1 MTIEEAWMFW
11 MKQTRSTT
19 DPSAVTDFE
28 VIKKTSWWAAFEAGW
43 NAANSNR
50 DVYEQAYTMGVT
62 MGKELAKHDQ
72 QKGFEW
78 VDLTPGEI
86 GELTVFD
93 GLNHIETD
101 ILADFVWKV
110 EAKIKEKNL

>member
-1 MTIEEAWMFW
+1 MPNTIRRRAVDN
-11 MKQTRSTT
+11 KPPCSITI
-19 DPSAVTDFE
+19 SASCTGLVNNNASCIT
-28 VIKKTSWWAAFEAGW
+28 IKNG
-43 NAANSNR
+43 R
-50 DVYEQAYTMGVT
+50 
-62 MGKELAKHDQ
+62 
-72 QKGFEW
+72 EW
-78 VDLTPGEI
+78 VDLTPEEI